1 MEQVR
6 GKHTR
11 APRHLRATSLWT
23 EKRGGFNLRQDACLL
38 FVPNFFIGLKYTY
51 IQLRKSKV
59 YIQLNGF
66 VQAEYAH
73 GTSTQIEKQHVS
85 STQKPPGD
93 PFTGRSAA
101 LTSLLTPNPI
111 GCLRRLPTSAQGEPR
126 RACSLG
132 SAFFCSILH
141 VRDSLIR
148 GVTALTVGSLPPCG
162 SVTAFSPIPPWMDTR
177 VGSSSWLS

>member
-23 EKRGGFNLRQDACLL
+23 EKRGGFNLLQDACLL

-51 IQLRKSKV
+51 IQLHKSKV

-66 VQAEYAH
+66 VQAEYVH

-85 STQKPPGD
+85 STQKPPG
-93 PFTGRSAA
+93 TLSLAA
-101 LTSLLTPNPI
+101 
-111 GCLRRLPTSAQGEPR
+111 PR
-126 RACSLG
+126 R
-132 SAFFCSILH
+132 
-141 VRDSLIR
+141 
-148 GVTALTVGSLPPCG
+148 
-162 SVTAFSPIPPWMDTR
+162 
-177 VGSSSWLS
+177 